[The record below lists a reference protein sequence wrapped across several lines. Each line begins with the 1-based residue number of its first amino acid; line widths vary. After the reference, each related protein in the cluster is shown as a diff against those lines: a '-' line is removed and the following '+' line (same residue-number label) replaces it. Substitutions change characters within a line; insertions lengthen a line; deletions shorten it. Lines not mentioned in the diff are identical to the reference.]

1 MNKHY
6 YLFITVFSLLLQL
19 PSQAQLTGPTKPVSS
34 VSFPKEVFDMDS
46 GKIEFFAKLRGFT
59 GVVSDGEDLFVIADG
74 QNWDGTG
81 CTPSFNGTW
90 NGTYVGFS
98 GNNGVGAGG
107 LIIQAGTGFDGGST
121 TYGNITY
128 ENIYG
133 GTEEV
138 KKWHCYRFE
147 WNRNGLPTLN
157 RKYKCALYLD
167 NKLNT
172 TFWQNSN
179 TCALFTPFIDGT
191 FDLIASYYWP
201 PSDKNREVWMDE
213 LRIYNGAG
221 KLVLYN
227 TLDSKEAV
235 ENSAKGLN
243 GSFNGYG
250 DAHFVKGVKGNALA
264 AKFVRSQPNTIAAKP
279 LQADV
284 KVTAGSNLKVYPNP
298 VQGNILRLQYN
309 AATAG
314 KVQFIIT
321 DISGHIFNKQEILLI
336 KGNNSIQYNINHL
349 AQGVYFLKT
358 VVNAEQQQV
367 RFMKTN

>member
-6 YLFITVFSLLLQL
+6 YLLATLFSLCFQTSL
-19 PSQAQLTGPTKPVSS
+19 QAQLTGPTEPVSS

-46 GKIEFFAKLRGFT
+46 GRIGFFAKLRGFS
-59 GVVSDGEDLFVIADG
+59 GVVSDGEDFFIIADG
-74 QNWDGTG
+74 QNWDGQG
-81 CTPSFNGTW
+81 CIPSFNGTW

-98 GNNGVGAGG
+98 SNNGVGAGG
-107 LIIQAGTGFDGGST
+107 LVIQAGTGFDGGST
-121 TYGNITY
+121 TFGYITY
-128 ENIYG
+128 ESIYG
-133 GTEEV
+133 GIEEV

-147 WNRNGLPTLN
+147 WNRNGLPALN

-172 TFWQNSN
+172 TFWENSN
-179 TCALFTPFIDGT
+179 SCATFTPFIGGT

-201 PSDKNREVWMDE
+201 PSGIDREVWMDE
-213 LRIYNGAG
+213 LRIYNGTG

-264 AKFVRSQPNTIAAKP
+264 AKFVRSQTATAAAKP
-279 LQADV
+279 VQTEI
-284 KVTAGSNLKVYPNP
+284 KVGNNKQLRVFPNP
-298 VQGNILRLQYN
+298 VQGNTVQLQYT
-309 AATAG
+309 AAAAG
-314 KVQFIIT
+314 KAQLTIT
-321 DISGHIFNKQEILLI
+321 DMSGRITTSREMLIDKGSNVVQLNISQFTPGFYLL
-336 KGNNSIQYNINHL
+336 K
-349 AQGVYFLKT
+349 
-358 VVNAEQQQV
+358 VVAGKEQQQV
-367 RFMKTN
+367 RFMKIH